1 MIKQELIERLV
12 SEALTDEYFIVQVT
26 VKKGN
31 VIDVAIDGDNG
42 VTIQKC
48 VDISRQI
55 EQNLDR
61 ETEDFELTVSSA
73 GLGNPFLV
81 YRQYIKNIGKNVEV
95 KINNEKSI
103 TGTLI
108 RVDLEGFELE
118 TSSLEKEEGKNK
130 KVVVVKTIRF
140 NFDSK
145 PEVKNSISFK

>member
-1 MIKQELIERLV
+1 MIKQELIEKLV
-12 SEALTDEYFIVQVT
+12 SEALTDKYFIVEVT

-31 VIDVAIDGDNG
+31 VIDVVIDGDEG

-48 VDISRQI
+48 VDVSRQI

-81 YRQYIKNIGKNVEV
+81 YRQYLKNIGKKVEV
-95 KINNEKSI
+95 KTDNEKPV

-108 RVDLEGFELE
+108 RVDQEGFELE
-118 TSSLEKEEGKNK
+118 TSTLEKEEGKNK
-130 KVVVVKTIRF
+130 KVEVVKTLYF
-140 NFDSK
+140 NFNIQ